1 MDWLKIMALYLVIS
15 MIGGSA
21 LMSLFLLCMRLGAG
35 IFWNSVSVT
44 IQNNL
49 KSGAITLAML
59 SAFPYMVA
67 LIINLDEWGSVKW
80 SSFEWSS
87 WGLATRL
94 VFMSFVCSAMFV
106 FTAIVNIMLENNT
119 KEHG

>member
-15 MIGGSA
+15 VIGGSA

-80 SSFEWSS
+80 SRKPKIFLRQKNNLLHSS
-87 WGLATRL
+87 NPVKRGFFIAK
-94 VFMSFVCSAMFV
+94 
-106 FTAIVNIMLENNT
+106 I
-119 KEHG
+119 